1 MRLTGRP
8 DDRAA
13 RFHIQSKFE
22 LVMSSDLIAVIAA
35 KPDWAEEG
43 QRYAARVSEAL
54 GSLALRVDH
63 VGSTAVPDLAAKD
76 VIDVQA
82 QVSDLDDPALVTALT
97 TAGFV
102 HRADNTGDE
111 PHADTAP
118 QLGPDDWRK
127 LYFRE
132 AAGDR
137 RVHVHVRRNG
147 AASARNTLL
156 MRDFLRE
163 DDAARRDY
171 GAFKIALAQKTESDR
186 LAYQAIKRPFIST
199 VLRSAESWAEL
210 HHWAPGVPDAYWR
223 T

>member
-1 MRLTGRP
+1 MTGRP
-8 DDRAA
+8 V
-13 RFHIQSKFE
+13 FMFTPESE
-22 LVMSSDLIAVIAA
+22 TLMTSDPIAVIAA
-35 KPDWAEEG
+35 KPGWADEG
-43 QRYAARVSEAL
+43 RAYAERVSEAL
-54 GSLALRVDH
+54 GALALRVDH
-63 VGSTAVPDLAAKD
+63 VGSTAVPELAAKD
-76 VIDVQA
+76 VIDIQA
-82 QVSDLDDPALVTALT
+82 QVSDLDDRALVTALT
-97 TAGFV
+97 EAGFV
-102 HRADNTGDE
+102 HRAENTGDE
-111 PHADTAP
+111 PHTDTAP
-118 QLGPDDWRK
+118 QLGDDDWRK

-132 AAGDR
+132 APGQR

-163 DDAARRDY
+163 DEAARRDY
-171 GAFKIALAQKTESDR
+171 GAFKIALALKTENDR